1 MHLPYFSIMKFD
13 FFSTR
18 ILHTEKEKSKD
29 YRNTVI
35 IQVIIVI
42 AGMVLSPFLN
52 FADPSNVDKLI
63 ITLFSG
69 FGALYAFLLWDLLKD
84 FTNSRSL
91 VTVVLIILFIITA
104 LGLAGEFP
112 YYQILEI
119 KNRPLYLFFLH
130 GLLFPIEVM
139 VIGYTIK
146 DLFSGNE
153 FTNSKLWGAA
163 CVYLMIGISFGSLYD
178 LLHITGMASF
188 GKPMMTLGLESYS
201 ESIYYS
207 FTILG
212 GLDSSFE
219 NASKLI
225 RNIGV
230 VEAVWGNLFA
240 ILIIGKLLSLPTKNP
255 NQT

>member
-1 MHLPYFSIMKFD
+1 MYFSVMKFD
-13 FFSTR
+13 FFSTI
-18 ILHTEKEKSKD
+18 ILHSEKEKRKD

-35 IQVIIVI
+35 VQIIIVVS
-42 AGMVLSPFLN
+42 GMALSPFLDYAN
-52 FADPSNVDKLI
+52 PGNLDKLLI
-63 ITLFSG
+63 SLFSG

-84 FTNSRSL
+84 FTNSRLL
-91 VTVVLIILFIITA
+91 VTIVLITLFIITA

-119 KNRPLYLFFLH
+119 SNRPAYLLFLH
-130 GLLFPIEVM
+130 GMLFPIEII
-139 VIGYTIK
+139 VIAFAIR
-146 DLFSGNE
+146 DLFSGSE
-153 FTNSKLWGAA
+153 FNSSKLWGAA

-178 LLHITGMASF
+178 LLHITGIASF
-188 GKPMMTLGLESYS
+188 GKPMTLGLETYS

-219 NASKLI
+219 NTTKLI

-230 VEAVWGNLFA
+230 IEAVWGNLFA
-240 ILIIGKLLSLPTKNP
+240 ILIIGKLLSLPTIQNEK
-255 NQT
+255 

>member
-1 MHLPYFSIMKFD
+1 MQLPYFSIMKFD

-18 ILHTEKEKSKD
+18 ILHSEKEKRKD

-35 IQVIIVI
+35 IQIVI
-42 AGMVLSPFLN
+42 VVAGLVLSPFLN
-52 FADPSNVDKLI
+52 FADPDNLDKLI

-84 FTNSRSL
+84 FTNSRLL
-91 VTVVLIILFIITA
+91 VTFVLIILFIVTA

-130 GLLFPIEVM
+130 GMLFPIEIL
-139 VIGYTIK
+139 VIGYAIK
-146 DLFSGNE
+146 DLFSGNA
-153 FTNSKLWGAA
+153 FTYSKLWGAA

-178 LLHITGMASF
+178 LLHIAGIASF
-188 GKPMMTLGLESYS
+188 GKPMTLGLETYS

-219 NASKLI
+219 NTTKLI

-240 ILIIGKLLSLPTKNP
+240 ILIIGKLLSLPPENP
-255 NQT
+255 RKA